1 MNTPGAAAIAT
12 VESGPAFAAATSLD
26 FTRAQFTKNGR
37 THIESRCN
45 HCGLRIMETTS
56 ENFDREEREHVA
68 TCEGSHA
75 E

>member
-12 VESGPAFAAATSLD
+12 IESGPAFAAATSLD

-37 THIESRCN
+37 THIELCCT
-45 HCGLRIMETTS
+45 HCGLRIMETAS
-56 ENFDREEREHVA
+56 GNFDREEREHAA
-68 TCEGSHA
+68 TCEGSQA